1 MENPKTTSRWVPRL
15 LRFLK
20 YFFIL
25 YIGGMIV
32 LFIFNWII
40 RERDLFQIGVKVFWA
55 GFILVVILFVAFT
68 EGFIIRPMASKSQLM
83 VDDQYFKMK
92 LQDEKPF
99 NKMWPLVLA
108 GLAIIGTG
116 YLLMAISI
124 PK

>member
-1 MENPKTTSRWVPRL
+1 MEKPNASTGWVARI

-25 YIGGMIV
+25 YIGGMIA

-40 RERDLFQIGVKVFWA
+40 GERDLFQIGVRVFWA
-55 GFILVVILFVAFT
+55 GFILVVILFIAFT
-68 EGFIIRPMASKSQLM
+68 EGFIIRPMASKSQLL